1 MRRQGSRR
9 NRRWQGRSSSAPHP
23 AGMQS
28 QYWFLVEMIDKAA
41 ADRKFERRKHV
52 ASVPVR

>member
-1 MRRQGSRR
+1 
-9 NRRWQGRSSSAPHP
+9 
-23 AGMQS
+23 MQS